1 MKFTLGQIRKNA
13 HRGPMKFA
21 QEVDVSELESMNNDI
36 RKIKP
41 VQIDGTCYFQGEKI
55 IFSFTMT
62 GEMILPCAR
71 TLVDVVYP
79 FTIKAN
85 EMFTTSSDYS
95 DDHAEEG
102 IHPVE
107 GEVIDLM
114 PYIKENILLSVP
126 YRVFSDD
133 PQAVENMPTEGKDWK
148 MVTPEEMEKEKSSID
163 PRMKKLE
170 SLLKKNNDK

>member
-1 MKFTLGQIRKNA
+1 
-13 HRGPMKFA
+13 MKFA

-85 EMFTTSSDYS
+85 EMFKTYSDYS
-95 DDHAEEG
+95 DDHAEED
-102 IHPVE
+102 IHHVV
-107 GEVIDLM
+107 GGLSDLT
-114 PYIKENILLSVP
+114 PYIKENILLC
-126 YRVFSDD
+126 
-133 PQAVENMPTEGKDWK
+133 
-148 MVTPEEMEKEKSSID
+148 
-163 PRMKKLE
+163 
-170 SLLKKNNDK
+170 